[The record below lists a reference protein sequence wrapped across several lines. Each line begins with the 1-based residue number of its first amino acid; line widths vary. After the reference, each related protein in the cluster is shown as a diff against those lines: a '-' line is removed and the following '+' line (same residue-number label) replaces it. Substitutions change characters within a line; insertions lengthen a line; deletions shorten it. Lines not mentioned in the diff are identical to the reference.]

1 MVKYFPYILES
12 LKSKEAITENHGIFS
27 KVLTIILLI
36 NLISISGG
44 EYFFLKSGQVCAN
57 PVKLGA
63 LETTPVQV
71 VAEWPVDKY
80 TQEGE
85 HFIARVVED
94 VILDNGEVLIPKNS
108 KVKGHITNITNEKS
122 FRRAGRVD
130 IEFKEIVFPDN
141 INSIK
146 ILADGSLVEDK
157 HKLLKAVGQGSVKVL
172 GGAALGAIIGFRFAG
187 VLGSSLSGSNLM
199 IAAGTGAGL
208 ALVSFISENGKE
220 LKIEPGLP
228 MTLSLMNMENKTCT
242 EQAMPP
248 ADTKVSVKIL
258 NKSRDKLKLQIENKN
273 NKALRLANLKVVD
286 NLGYVKH
293 AIKTFSYF
301 DRRDIPANSIQEY
314 IVDLPSKG
322 IDTGRWLV
330 LTDSFD
336 KEEYFRVKI

>member
-1 MVKYFPYILES
+1 MIKYLPCILDS
-12 LKSKEAITENHGIFS
+12 LNSKKITVNNNYIFS
-27 KVLTIILLI
+27 KALAIILLI
-36 NLISISGG
+36 NLISISSG
-44 EYFFLKSGQVCAN
+44 EYSFFKIGEAYAN
-57 PVKLGA
+57 PVKLGV

-80 TQEGE
+80 TQAGE
-85 HFIARVVED
+85 HFIARVVEN

-108 KVKGHITNITNEKS
+108 KVKGHVMNITGEKS
-122 FRRAGRVD
+122 FRRAARVD
-130 IEFKEIVFPDN
+130 IEFKEIVFPNN

-208 ALVSFISENGKE
+208 ALVSFISENGQE

-228 MTLSLMNMENKTCT
+228 MTLSLINIENKTCT
-242 EQAMPP
+242 EQAMPA
-248 ADTKVSVKIL
+248 ADTRVSVKIL
-258 NKSRDKLKLQIENKN
+258 NKGRNKLKLQIENKN
-273 NKALRLANLKVVD
+273 NQALRLANLKVVD

-301 DRRDIPANSIQEY
+301 DRRDIPANSIDEY
-314 IVDLPSKG
+314 TIDLPSKG